1 MKAGLLILVAF
12 ATLASA
18 CAGSPTEPTSTST
31 SNVSVTPTAYGFE
44 ASLARGETAFYSFTV
59 TTAGTATVT
68 LASVSRARTFTALP
82 VRLRVGVGVPQGEGC
97 GVTES
102 VEALPALMPQL
113 TTSLP
118 TGIHCVSVA
127 DIGDVDGTVTAAI
140 KFTHSGSAD
149 STASAQT
156 STSPASETW
165 SSILWPGGA
174 AARSIA
180 ATRAGTITLRLIS
193 VDVPFGIGIGVPRSD
208 GISCRLTTSVLATSG
223 DTSVAIDVP
232 SAGTYCAA
240 VFDEIRA
247 VVKETMFNAQI
258 VYP

>member
-1 MKAGLLILVAF
+1 MKAGLLIVVAV

-18 CAGSPTEPTSTST
+18 CAGSPTEPTSSST
-31 SNVSVTPTAYGFE
+31 SNVTPTSYGFE
-44 ASLARGETAFYSFTV
+44 ASFTRGETAFYSFTV
-59 TTAGTATVT
+59 TTSGTATVT
-68 LASVSRARTFTALP
+68 LASVSRTGTFTALP
-82 VRLRVGVGVPQGEGC
+82 IRLRVGLGVPQGEGC

-102 VEALPALMPQL
+102 VEALPSLTPQL

-127 DIGDVDGTVTAAI
+127 DIGNVDGTVTAAI

-149 STASAQT
+149 STASGQT
-156 STSPASETW
+156 STSPSSETW
-165 SSILWPGGA
+165 SSMLGPGGTA
-174 AARSIA
+174 SRSIA
-180 ATRAGTITLRLIS
+180 ATQAGTITLRLIS
-193 VDVPFGIGIGVPRSD
+193 ADVPFGIGIGVPRGD

-223 DTSVAIDVP
+223 DASVAIDVP

-247 VVKETMFNAQI
+247 VVKEAMFNAQI